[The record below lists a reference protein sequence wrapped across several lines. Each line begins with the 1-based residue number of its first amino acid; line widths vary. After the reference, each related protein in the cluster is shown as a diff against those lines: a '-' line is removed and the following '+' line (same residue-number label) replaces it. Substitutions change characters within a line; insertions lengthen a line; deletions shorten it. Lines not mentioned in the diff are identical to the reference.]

1 MLPTRKDKACKCPQL
16 GVNKKRPH
24 TRARESVHSTPPVQF
39 PPAIRLQ
46 SARRGQSNCS
56 QTHISGNMKLRS
68 VRRQCQSGSA
78 NTDQSFFQDR
88 RLLLSTQLASLPA
101 DAAAGPALA
110 SQKWHEWKEFEAPFR
125 QKAALAAELAPAEL
139 LVSAPPA
146 GRRIS
151 APGGTRV
158 QSTPQPALS
167 APSSRREACPRAH
180 PEADLGGWPCAYT
193 NSSIVRSKVPVWIH
207 SRCLT
212 RLAATSTLSWKPHT
226 SVRGT
231 LRRPMATTEPKL
243 LENNSISLTGA
254 LMEGLKQRVQ
264 HVQDYSILAAQSVS
278 NLFQPPYYWTDI
290 LEQMDIIGV
299 GSLPIVVLT
308 GFFIGAV
315 MVLQTAAQFIRFGQT
330 ALTADAVSLA
340 LVRELGPSISG
351 LLVTGRNGSSI
362 ASELG
367 SMVVT
372 EQVDAMRAMGTDPTR
387 KLVTPRMVATVL
399 MLPLLTAMAD
409 LAGLIGGFGGST
421 FTLRL
426 RGVAFWTPALDAPD

>member
-1 MLPTRKDKACKCPQL
+1 
-16 GVNKKRPH
+16 
-24 TRARESVHSTPPVQF
+24 
-39 PPAIRLQ
+39 
-46 SARRGQSNCS
+46 
-56 QTHISGNMKLRS
+56 
-68 VRRQCQSGSA
+68 
-78 NTDQSFFQDR
+78 
-88 RLLLSTQLASLPA
+88 
-101 DAAAGPALA
+101 
-110 SQKWHEWKEFEAPFR
+110 
-125 QKAALAAELAPAEL
+125 
-139 LVSAPPA
+139 
-146 GRRIS
+146 
-151 APGGTRV
+151 
-158 QSTPQPALS
+158 
-167 APSSRREACPRAH
+167 
-180 PEADLGGWPCAYT
+180 
-193 NSSIVRSKVPVWIH
+193 
-207 SRCLT
+207 
-212 RLAATSTLSWKPHT
+212 
-226 SVRGT
+226 
-231 LRRPMATTEPKL
+231 MATTEPKL

-278 NLFQPPYYWTDI
+278 NLFKPPYYWTDI

-409 LAGLIGGFGGST
+409 LAGLIGGFVVST

-426 RGVAFWTPALDAPD
+426 GAVAFWTRAVDALDFSDLMQGLTKPLIFGFILSTVGCYHGLRVRGGTQGVGRATTSAVVASSVFILVANFFLTKIMLFLAGHIF